1 MKDPSRNVSVS
12 KFVLV
17 EFALFIITI
26 MTNLKIMQKLKQLL
40 TSKKFWTLVAALVA
54 AFAAFFT
61 TSCATSTTLTVRGA
75 QVDSLDFNRTVQF
88 KMKK

>member
-1 MKDPSRNVSVS
+1 MKNPSRNVSVS

-26 MTNLKIMQKLKQLL
+26 MTNSKIMEKLKQLL

-61 TSCATSTTLTVRGA
+61 TSCATSTSLTVRGA

>member
-1 MKDPSRNVSVS
+1 MVIS
-12 KFVLV
+12 FFLV
-17 EFALFIITI
+17 FRYCVILLMDAI
-26 MTNLKIMQKLKQLL
+26 KKLL

-88 KMKK
+88 KMKN

>member
-1 MKDPSRNVSVS
+1 M
-12 KFVLV
+12 
-17 EFALFIITI
+17 ITI
-26 MTNLKIMQKLKQLL
+26 NPKLVKNLKQLL

>member
-1 MKDPSRNVSVS
+1 MSVRKSTFVSSSVKVVFV
-12 KFVLV
+12 KF
-17 EFALFIITI
+17 FIMITI
-26 MTNLKIMQKLKQLL
+26 NPRIMKKLKQLL

-88 KMKK
+88 NMKK

>member
-1 MKDPSRNVSVS
+1 MTRVRKSTFVSSSVQVVFV
-12 KFVLV
+12 KF
-17 EFALFIITI
+17 FIMITI
-26 MTNLKIMQKLKQLL
+26 NPKLVKNLKQLL

>member
-1 MKDPSRNVSVS
+1 MSVRKSTFVSSSVRVVFV
-12 KFVLV
+12 KF
-17 EFALFIITI
+17 FIMITI
-26 MTNLKIMQKLKQLL
+26 NPKLVKNLKQLL

>member
-1 MKDPSRNVSVS
+1 M
-12 KFVLV
+12 
-17 EFALFIITI
+17 
-26 MTNLKIMQKLKQLL
+26 
-40 TSKKFWTLVAALVA
+40 VAAIVA
-54 AFAAFFT
+54 AFVAFFT

>member
-1 MKDPSRNVSVS
+1 M
-12 KFVLV
+12 
-17 EFALFIITI
+17 E
-26 MTNLKIMQKLKQLL
+26 KLKQLL
-40 TSKKFWTLVAALVA
+40 TSKKFWTLIAALVA

-88 KMKK
+88 KMKNNYERVCCQSEWPSRLRLFS

>member
-1 MKDPSRNVSVS
+1 MSR
-12 KFVLV
+12 
-17 EFALFIITI
+17 
-26 MTNLKIMQKLKQLL
+26 
-40 TSKKFWTLVAALVA
+40 KFWTLVAALVA

>member
-1 MKDPSRNVSVS
+1 MKNLSRNVSVS
-12 KFVLV
+12 KFDTVAV
-17 EFALFIITI
+17 GVFIITI
-26 MTNLKIMQKLKQLL
+26 MTNPKIMEKLKQLL